1 MNRLVVG
8 FEISNQ
14 PSKLNLKSS
23 PLVGFFFRTHP
34 RHFCG
39 VARVSR
45 ALSRHSRA
53 LSLPRGMEKEFY
65 PSILEL
71 ELQTRTFISSSSPKT
86 FTFNEIKKVVTFFE
100 VVRS

>member
-45 ALSRHSRA
+45 ALS
-53 LSLPRGMEKEFY
+53 LPRGMEKEFY

-86 FTFNEIKKVVTFFE
+86 FTLT
-100 VVRS
+100 SP

>member
-53 LSLPRGMEKEFY
+53 LSLPRGMEKEF
-65 PSILEL
+65 
-71 ELQTRTFISSSSPKT
+71 
-86 FTFNEIKKVVTFFE
+86 
-100 VVRS
+100 